1 MELGDMCNVF
11 GMPEEVR
18 HRLEV
23 LRRHCED
30 VGRPYEEITRSNLGW
45 CLIGRT
51 EVEVA
56 AKYDRYMQEEPVP
69 SIVGTPAQI
78 VARLR
83 KYAAAGSQYF
93 IFSMADA
100 HAIEPL
106 RLFDREVIP
115 ALASA

>member
-1 MELGDMCNVF
+1 MCNVF
-11 GMPEEVR
+11 GTPEEVCR
-18 HRLEV
+18 RLEV
-23 LRRHCED
+23 LRRHCEV
-30 VGRPYEEITRSNLGW
+30 VGRPYEEITRSNCGW

-56 AKYDRYMQEEPVP
+56 AKYDRYIQEEPFT
-69 SIVGTPAQI
+69 GTAGAPAQI

-83 KYAAAGSQYF
+83 AYAAAGSQYV
-93 IFSMADA
+93 IFSIPDA

-115 ALASA
+115 ALADV